1 MRVAVIGTGKIG
13 STVGAALNRGGQDVV
28 YGSRRPGDANLD
40 GGTVTDVAS
49 ALDGADA
56 VLLAIPAQAV
66 EAFLDEHAT
75 ALDGVLVVDA
85 TNNIGAPVANAA
97 AQISAAAPGARYARA
112 FNSLGFESFADPVF
126 DGERADLFFASDEA
140 DRGRLEELISAV
152 GLRPA
157 YLGADAQDT
166 VDLALPLWLAL
177 VRQRGHRG
185 VALRV
190 VEKKN

>member
-1 MRVAVIGTGKIG
+1 
-13 STVGAALNRGGQDVV
+13 
-28 YGSRRPGDANLD
+28 
-40 GGTVTDVAS
+40 
-49 ALDGADA
+49 
-56 VLLAIPAQAV
+56 
-66 EAFLDEHAT
+66 
-75 ALDGVLVVDA
+75 VLVVDA
-85 TNNIGAPVANAA
+85 TNDIGAPVANAA